1 MTTNN
6 NNQNLLTT
14 INSSDVYDI
23 MKNQKLYNIGNISL
37 SMLSHFINIA
47 SVILSF
53 ISVNNDD
60 NRYSIGAGI
69 LSAVLTVIISSQ
81 QGLTNMIQSNN
92 KTLNHYV
99 TELKNNQNIIVQ
111 TTLPITPTNSRN
123 NLNSNTPINTLISN
137 TTSS

>member
-6 NNQNLLTT
+6 NNQSLLNS
-14 INSSDVYDI
+14 INSSEVNDI
-23 MKNQKLYNIGNISL
+23 LKNQKLYNIVNISL
-37 SMLSHFINIA
+37 CMLSHLINIM

-53 ISVNNDD
+53 VSINNNDKK
-60 NRYSIGAGI
+60 YSVAAGV

-92 KTLNHYV
+92 KTLYGCI
-99 TELKNNQNIIVQ
+99 TELKNNQSIVVQ
-111 TTLPITPTNSRN
+111 TTSSSENLSTPI
-123 NLNSNTPINTLISN
+123 NTPINN